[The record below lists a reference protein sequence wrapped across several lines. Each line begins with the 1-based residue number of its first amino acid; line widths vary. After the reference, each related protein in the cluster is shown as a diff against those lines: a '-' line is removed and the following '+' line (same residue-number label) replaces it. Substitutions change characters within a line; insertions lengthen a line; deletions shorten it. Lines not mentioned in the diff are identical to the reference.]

1 MEATVHVPCPPAV
14 TATRRAPP
22 SLPLRPSLGGP
33 ERAPKI
39 SSRLL
44 AVIGSLALAVL
55 VLFGVLASK
64 HCAVTWL
71 LPGED
76 GPSGDVFGKR
86 SALSK
91 EKGGGMSGRSVDPS
105 VQVDAGHLSS
115 TPPPPPP
122 GGHGLRDRLQLSG
135 SISIIVSRMYRMN
148 PQSWMTYPH
157 PLLNMRAPFPVLTLP
172 LVVFL
177 VIPSR
182 VLQK

>member
-1 MEATVHVPCPPAV
+1 
-14 TATRRAPP
+14 
-22 SLPLRPSLGGP
+22 
-33 ERAPKI
+33 
-39 SSRLL
+39 
-44 AVIGSLALAVL
+44 
-55 VLFGVLASK
+55 
-64 HCAVTWL
+64 
-71 LPGED
+71 
-76 GPSGDVFGKR
+76 
-86 SALSK
+86 
-91 EKGGGMSGRSVDPS
+91 MSGRSVDPS

-115 TPPPPPP
+115 TPPPPPPP

>member
-1 MEATVHVPCPPAV
+1 MEATVPVPCPPAV

-64 HCAVTWL
+64 YCAVTWL

-86 SALSK
+86 GLHSQK
-91 EKGGGMSGRSVDPS
+91 KKGGECRGEVWTHRCKSMPGTSP
-105 VQVDAGHLSS
+105 
-115 TPPPPPP
+115 PPPPPP

-135 SISIIVSRMYRMN
+135 SISIIVFRMYRMN
-148 PQSWMTYPH
+148 PQPWMIYPH